1 MWGMRYVRHDGTYGT
16 RNVQHESTQS
26 TRHVRHEN
34 KQGTRHVRRHRKKDT
49 NKWDPT
55 TRRVR
60 GMKEDAR
67 ARRVHNLAD
76 SSLDIFNVYYEKWWL
91 NTEVMVEPRGTLHV
105 VLEIQKYLP
114 FKPQNFKMGS
124 FTFFLLDFS
133 SFRVF
138 LISFYWLIGTWKVC
152 MLDQKPVRA
161 VL

>member
-1 MWGMRYVRHDGTYGT
+1 
-16 RNVQHESTQS
+16 
-26 TRHVRHEN
+26 
-34 KQGTRHVRRHRKKDT
+34 
-49 NKWDPT
+49 
-55 TRRVR
+55 
-60 GMKEDAR
+60 MKEDAR

-133 SFRVF
+133 SFKGF
-138 LISFYWLIGTWKVC
+138 LNIILLTNRNLKGMHARSKTCKSGFIA
-152 MLDQKPVRA
+152 MS
-161 VL
+161 